1 MPFLL
6 PLIPSSR
13 NFYAHIEYFRNR
25 FKWPSLEFVAFLFH
39 FNVSSCWSETR
50 KWKFTK
56 LNKSSG
62 WGIKSFKWLSEN
74 TWSESLKHATGQ
86 LNMEAIWYI
95 DQIFRFMHQDG
106 LEMSVANSAV
116 SFTEIPY
123 FSKWRMNTWCTHM
136 MKACP
141 FILIQNRLFDLKF
154 AQWVKLYEL
163 VTNNLEKTCLLMNN
177 SAI

>member
-74 TWSESLKHATGQ
+74 TSSESLKHATGQ

-106 LEMSVANSAV
+106 LEMRPVNSAV

-123 FSKWRMNTWCTHM
+123 FSERNFLSMKNEHM
-136 MKACP
+136 MHTHDESLSIYIDPKSLIWSKICTVSE
-141 FILIQNRLFDLKF
+141 ILWISD
-154 AQWVKLYEL
+154 
-163 VTNNLEKTCLLMNN
+163 
-177 SAI
+177 